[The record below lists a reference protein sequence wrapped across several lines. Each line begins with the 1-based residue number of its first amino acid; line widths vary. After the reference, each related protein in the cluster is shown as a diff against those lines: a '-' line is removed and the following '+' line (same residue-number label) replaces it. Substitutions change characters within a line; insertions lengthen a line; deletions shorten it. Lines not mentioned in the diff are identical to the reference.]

1 MPKLEIL
8 PEHLPIDDTLTC
20 AVLHLKGFVDAPNY
34 EQFIGALEKAS
45 GEDQK
50 FLIVECSGVS
60 YINSTG
66 ISALVKCQGKMSQRG
81 GALLLAHVPRPVAA
95 SLNLLGLTTVVPL
108 VKDVKKARDVI
119 AAVAEGKLPPGGL
132 QAASEIKETGR
143 RIPVWPQKPIVA
155 ESAAVMIVVPE
166 EGHFTDV
173 VRMRLERS
181 RARFHLFHTLE
192 EAIKQFRSV
201 APEVVIVDDRVDPKG
216 VLIARARL
224 EKGRGLTSIIKIY
237 PQGANVRRRSGFRIW
252 ENDYLVDPFEV
263 MELFSL
269 AETELR
275 RVPQDRKH
283 YLQEVRYAFRSTQDR
298 VEKASELAFKL
309 LSQSGL
315 DVNSLDSL
323 FAAFKEAVDNAV
335 RHGNK
340 FSPEK
345 QVEVIYLLERD
356 RVRIQVIDEGEGFD
370 YEFYLGWTLT
380 AHALEDAKR
389 KIVKDGQKGGLG
401 ILLMRRC
408 TDKLEYRGVGNV
420 VCLEKKIA
428 C

>member
-8 PEHLPIDDTLTC
+8 PENLPIDDSVTC
-20 AVLHLKGFVDAPNY
+20 VVLHIKGFVDAPNY
-34 EQFIGALEKAS
+34 EQFVTTLEKTVAK
-45 GEDQK
+45 EQK
-50 FLIVECSGVS
+50 FLIVEFSGVS

-66 ISALVKCQGKMSQRG
+66 ISALIKTQGMLSKRG
-81 GALLLAHVPRPVAA
+81 GALVMAHVPRTVAV

-108 VKDVKKARDVI
+108 VKDVRRARDVVRK
-119 AAVAEGKLPPGGL
+119 VAGGSLPSGGL
-132 QAASEIKETGR
+132 EEAAEIKETAR
-143 RIPVWPQKPIVA
+143 RIPVWPQSPILS
-155 ESAAVMIVVPE
+155 ESAAVIILVPQ
-166 EGHFTDV
+166 EGHFSDV
-173 VRMRLERS
+173 VRMRLEKRN
-181 RARFHLFHTLE
+181 ARFYLFHSPE
-192 EAIKQFRSV
+192 EALKQFRSI
-201 APEVVIVDDRVDPKG
+201 APDVVVVDDRVDPKG
-216 VLIARARL
+216 LFLARVKL
-224 EKGRGLTSIIKIY
+224 EKGKGLTSVIKLY
-237 PQGANVRRRSGFRIW
+237 PHGSNVKRRSGFRIW
-252 ENDYLVDPFEV
+252 ENDYLVDPFEL

-275 RVPQDRKH
+275 RVPEDRQH
-283 YLQEVRYAFRSTQDR
+283 YMQEVRWAFRSTPDR

-335 RHGNK
+335 KHGNEHSK
-340 FSPEK
+340 EK

-356 RVRIQVIDEGEGFD
+356 RVRIQVTDEGKGFD
-370 YEFYLGWTLT
+370 YEFYLAWSLT
-380 AHALEDAKR
+380 ASALQEAKR
-389 KIVKDGQKGGLG
+389 KIVKEGQKGGLG

-428 C
+428 